1 MGRKQKKTLVEI
13 PKLAEEPIESPVQ
26 DLLNSIGFDAVE
38 ESASSE
44 SVSDE
49 SILEVVA
56 SEPKEIKMEDVV
68 GAKGKNF
75 LGFHP
80 LSGASLFK

>member
-38 ESASSE
+38 
-44 SVSDE
+44 E

>member
-26 DLLNSIGFDAVE
+26 DLLNSIGFDAV
-38 ESASSE
+38 
-44 SVSDE
+44 DE

>member
-38 ESASSE
+38 ESLVE
-44 SVSDE
+44 SLD
-49 SILEVVA
+49 